1 MAHDPPPFGHPV
13 VAALDVALVSR
24 DQLVRE
30 RVGGVLRG
38 RGHAVRELRDANALL
53 AGAVCDLVVLDLGR
67 RLAEGL
73 EACQQLR
80 AREPWADATVLAL
93 CAEPVPH
100 EARAIWQAGADDVCA
115 WCGHQDLLDLRI
127 AVLEQLAELKRSRR
141 RAVVQAES
149 ARAIQD
155 GLGDAVL
162 VINDRGIVTDA
173 NAAAARLFGYEREDL
188 IGGTLQRLMPP
199 HLREPH
205 TGGLRR
211 YLSTGRRGL
220 PSWTG
225 VALRGLRRDGAE
237 IPLELSLG
245 EAEVEGHK
253 VFTGVVRPALRVV
266 R

>member
-1 MAHDPPPFGHPV
+1 MAQDGIRLGHPV

-24 DQLVRE
+24 DHVLRE
-30 RVGGVLRG
+30 RVGVVLRG
-38 RGHAVRELRDANALL
+38 RGHVVREVRDPVALL
-53 AGAVCDLVVLDLGR
+53 AGPVCDLVVLDVGR
-67 RLAEGL
+67 RLADAL
-73 EACQQLR
+73 VACQRLR
-80 AREPWADATVLAL
+80 DDDRWADATVLAL
-93 CAEPVPH
+93 FPEPVPH
-100 EARAIWQAGADDVCA
+100 EARAAWQAGADDVCA

-127 AVLEQLAELKRSRR
+127 AVLEQLAELKRRR
-141 RAVVQAES
+141 RHAEADAAQ
-149 ARAIQD
+149 ARAIQE

-162 VINDRGIVTDA
+162 VINDRGFVTEA
-173 NAAAARLFGYEREDL
+173 NAAAARLFGYERDEL
-188 IGGTLQRLMPP
+188 VGGSLQRLMPP

-237 IPLELSLG
+237 IPIEVTLG
-245 EAEVEGHK
+245 EVVVDGRKA
-253 VFTGVVRPALRVV
+253 FTGVVRAALRVV